1 MYDSHLYT
9 KLKQNEYKLPKDLKT
24 SDKIIDIMLS
34 NLSSTDS
41 ILRDTIA
48 YHIFSEWLV
57 IKDNLTIHQKM
68 RIYNYSVNKK
78 NLLFKIDKIDSD
90 AVFQRSF
97 LALIIALLLENNK
110 IHAFLNDKEIEK
122 IFILLNEL
130 LKKEQNMLSFVEG
143 KGWSHCIAHTA
154 DALDELIYQPTIKNS
169 DVKIIMN
176 SISDFYK
183 TNTVILTGEEDER
196 LSNIIITALFM
207 KKISYEEVTN
217 WLITL
222 AESIPNLFP
231 EIPLINIKQ
240 FTQTL
245 LIKLSVL
252 KYKVNFKDFPIVN
265 RYINVSKNNLDL

>member
-41 ILRDTIA
+41 ILRDTVA

-222 AESIPNLFP
+222 AESIPNLLP

>member
-183 TNTVILTGEEDER
+183 TKTVILTGEEDER

-222 AESIPNLFP
+222 AESIPNLLP

>member
-48 YHIFSEWLV
+48 YHIFSEWLI

-222 AESIPNLFP
+222 AESIPNLLP

>member
-110 IHAFLNDKEIEK
+110 IHAFLNAKEIEK

-222 AESIPNLFP
+222 AESIPNLLP

>member
-222 AESIPNLFP
+222 AESIPNLLP

-265 RYINVSKNNLDL
+265 RYINGSKNNLDL

>member
-222 AESIPNLFP
+222 AESIPNLLP

-265 RYINVSKNNLDL
+265 RYINVGKNNLDL

>member
-57 IKDNLTIHQKM
+57 IRDNLTIHQKM

-110 IHAFLNDKEIEK
+110 IHAFLNDKKIEK

-222 AESIPNLFP
+222 AESIPNLLP

>member
-154 DALDELIYQPTIKNS
+154 DALDELIYQQTIKNS

-222 AESIPNLFP
+222 AESIPNLLP

>member
-34 NLSSTDS
+34 NLSSTDC

-222 AESIPNLFP
+222 AESIPNLLP

-252 KYKVNFKDFPIVN
+252 KYKVNFKDFPIVS

>member
-57 IKDNLTIHQKM
+57 IRDNLTIHQKM

-207 KKISYEEVTN
+207 KKISYGEVTN

-222 AESIPNLFP
+222 AESIPNLLP

-252 KYKVNFKDFPIVN
+252 KYKVTFKDFPIVN

>member
-143 KGWSHCIAHTA
+143 EGWSHCIAHTA

-222 AESIPNLFP
+222 AESIPNLLP

>member
-222 AESIPNLFP
+222 AESIPNLLP

>member
-41 ILRDTIA
+41 ILRDTVA

-183 TNTVILTGEEDER
+183 KNTVILIGEEDER

-222 AESIPNLFP
+222 AESIPNLLP

>member
-57 IKDNLTIHQKM
+57 MKDNLTIHQKM

-222 AESIPNLFP
+222 AESIPNLLP

>member
-1 MYDSHLYT
+1 MYDFHLYT

-57 IKDNLTIHQKM
+57 MKDNLTIHQKM

-222 AESIPNLFP
+222 AESIPNLLP

>member
-57 IKDNLTIHQKM
+57 IRDNLTIHQKM

-169 DVKIIMN
+169 DVEIIMN

-222 AESIPNLFP
+222 AESIPNLLP

>member
-57 IKDNLTIHQKM
+57 IRDNLTIHQKM

-110 IHAFLNDKEIEK
+110 INAFLNDKEIEK

-154 DALDELIYQPTIKNS
+154 DALDELIYQQTIKNS

-222 AESIPNLFP
+222 AESIPNLLP

>member
-57 IKDNLTIHQKM
+57 TRDNLTIHQKM

-130 LKKEQNMLSFVEG
+130 LKKEQNMISFVEG

-222 AESIPNLFP
+222 AESIPNLLP

>member
-41 ILRDTIA
+41 ILRNTVA

-222 AESIPNLFP
+222 AESIPNLLP

>member
-57 IKDNLTIHQKM
+57 IRDNLTIHQKM

-110 IHAFLNDKEIEK
+110 INAFLNDKEIEK

-222 AESIPNLFP
+222 AESIPNLLP

>member
-110 IHAFLNDKEIEK
+110 INAFLNDKEIEK

-222 AESIPNLFP
+222 AESIPNLLP

>member
-57 IKDNLTIHQKM
+57 IRDNLTIHQKM

-222 AESIPNLFP
+222 AESIPNLLP

>member
-57 IKDNLTIHQKM
+57 IRDNLTIHQKM

-97 LALIIALLLENNK
+97 LSLIIALLLENNK

-154 DALDELIYQPTIKNS
+154 DALDELIYQQTIKNS

-222 AESIPNLFP
+222 AESIPNLLP

>member
-143 KGWSHCIAHTA
+143 KCWSHCIAHTA

-222 AESIPNLFP
+222 AESIPNLLP

>member
-9 KLKQNEYKLPKDLKT
+9 KLKQNKYKLPKDLKT

-222 AESIPNLFP
+222 AESIPNLLP

>member
-183 TNTVILTGEEDER
+183 KNTVILTGEEDER

-222 AESIPNLFP
+222 AESIPNLLP

>member
-154 DALDELIYQPTIKNS
+154 DALDELIYQPTLKNS

-222 AESIPNLFP
+222 AESIPNLLP

>member
-57 IKDNLTIHQKM
+57 IRDNLTIHQKM

-122 IFILLNEL
+122 VFILLNEL

-222 AESIPNLFP
+222 AESIPNLLP

>member
-222 AESIPNLFP
+222 AESIPNLLP

-252 KYKVNFKDFPIVN
+252 KYKVSFKDFPIVN

>member
-34 NLSSTDS
+34 NLSSTDT

-57 IKDNLTIHQKM
+57 IRDNLTIHQKM

-78 NLLFKIDKIDSD
+78 NLLFKINKIDSD

-222 AESIPNLFP
+222 AESIPNLLP

>member
-57 IKDNLTIHQKM
+57 IRDNLTIHQKM

-154 DALDELIYQPTIKNS
+154 EALDKLIYQPTIKNS

-183 TNTVILTGEEDER
+183 TNTVILTGEEDE
-196 LSNIIITALFM
+196 
-207 KKISYEEVTN
+207 
-217 WLITL
+217 
-222 AESIPNLFP
+222 
-231 EIPLINIKQ
+231 
-240 FTQTL
+240 
-245 LIKLSVL
+245 
-252 KYKVNFKDFPIVN
+252 
-265 RYINVSKNNLDL
+265 

>member
-41 ILRDTIA
+41 ILRDTVA

-154 DALDELIYQPTIKNS
+154 DALDELIYQQTIKNS

-222 AESIPNLFP
+222 AESIPNLLP

>member
-110 IHAFLNDKEIEK
+110 IHAFLNDKKIEK

-222 AESIPNLFP
+222 AESIPNLLP

>member
-57 IKDNLTIHQKM
+57 IRDNLTIHQKM

-154 DALDELIYQPTIKNS
+154 DALDELIYQQTIKNS

-222 AESIPNLFP
+222 AESIPNLLP

>member
-57 IKDNLTIHQKM
+57 IRDNLTIHQKM

-222 AESIPNLFP
+222 AESIPNLLP

-265 RYINVSKNNLDL
+265 RYI

>member
-183 TNTVILTGEEDER
+183 KNTVILIGEEDER

-222 AESIPNLFP
+222 AESIPNLLP

>member
-57 IKDNLTIHQKM
+57 IRDNLTIHQKM

-154 DALDELIYQPTIKNS
+154 DALDELIYQQTIKNS

-196 LSNIIITALFM
+196 LSNIIIT
-207 KKISYEEVTN
+207 
-217 WLITL
+217 
-222 AESIPNLFP
+222 
-231 EIPLINIKQ
+231 
-240 FTQTL
+240 
-245 LIKLSVL
+245 
-252 KYKVNFKDFPIVN
+252 
-265 RYINVSKNNLDL
+265 

>member
-57 IKDNLTIHQKM
+57 IRDNLTIHQKM

-154 DALDELIYQPTIKNS
+154 DALDELIYQQTIKNS

-222 AESIPNLFP
+222 AESIPNLLP

-245 LIKLSVL
+245 LIKFSVL

>member
-41 ILRDTIA
+41 ILRDTVA

-78 NLLFKIDKIDSD
+78 NLLFKINKIDSD

-222 AESIPNLFP
+222 AESIPNLLP

>member
-154 DALDELIYQPTIKNS
+154 DALDELIYQQTIKNS

-183 TNTVILTGEEDER
+183 KNTVILIGEEDER

-222 AESIPNLFP
+222 AESIPNLLP